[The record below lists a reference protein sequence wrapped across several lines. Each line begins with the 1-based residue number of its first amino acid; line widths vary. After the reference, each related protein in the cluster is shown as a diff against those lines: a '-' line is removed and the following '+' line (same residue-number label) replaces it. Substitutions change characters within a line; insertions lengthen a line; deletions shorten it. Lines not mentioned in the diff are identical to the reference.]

1 MNIKQLMR
9 LGLGVLAAAGTTA
22 CQNHFD
28 DPGLVTPVTEMKP
41 NTTIA
46 EFKSIFADEPN
57 QLCPYK
63 NPSDTKTPYIIK
75 GRVISSD
82 ATGNIYQTLCIQDE
96 TSAMTF
102 AIRRAGLYDYY
113 HLGQEVVVNLTDLWV
128 GQYYY
133 LMQIGWFGESSTG
146 VPQMSRVDFTVFQTH
161 AELNGLP
168 ETSVRYVMPGEEYPD
183 NSMYCIVSE
192 IDKLPT
198 SPGEDFY
205 NLQGQLVEFRNVSFE
220 GAGEL
225 TYAPYQENAS
235 RYITQEGS
243 ALKLCVRNS
252 GYATFYNDMLPEGTG
267 TIRGILSYY
276 ASDPGYATT
285 DGSINGWQ
293 LLIRSLD
300 DVEFDEEGTKSEP
313 YTIEEAKAQMGKGR
327 NAWVS
332 GYIVGSVK
340 GGVSTVT
347 SNDDIIFSNDAEM
360 SNNLVIGPTAD
371 CRDFSQCMTVSL
383 PQGTP
388 LRKYANLP
396 DNPAV
401 YGRSMIVRGLIDL
414 FLGVPGISGT
424 GDADS
429 FEIDGVEIKP
439 DTPDN
444 PPSTVGNGSETSPF
458 SVAQVMDGTA
468 TGSDVWVEGYIVG
481 TVTDKSWPADVEFSA
496 ANASN
501 TNLIISLMP
510 AGEATVDNS
519 IPVQLPA
526 GDVRNALSL
535 QQHPDNLGRK
545 VKLRGSIEK
554 YFGQIAVKSVSEYS
568 FDGGGTV
575 TPPDNPPSTVGDG
588 SQASPFVVTQIKDGT
603 ATGSDVWVEGYI
615 VGTVTDKSWPADV
628 EFSAAN
634 ASNTNLIISVMPAGE
649 ATVDNSIP
657 VQLPAGDVR
666 NALSLQQHPD
676 NLGRKVKLRGSI
688 EKYFGQMAMKS
699 ISEYIIE
706 P

>member
-1 MNIKQLMR
+1 MKIKQLMQ

-28 DPGLVTPVTEMKP
+28 DPGLVTPVAQLKP

-63 NPSDTKTPYIIK
+63 EDGTPYIIS

-82 ATGNIYQTLCIQDE
+82 ATGNIYQSLCIQDE

-113 HLGQEVVVNLTDLWV
+113 HLGQEVVVNLSDLWV
-128 GQYYY
+128 GQYNY
-133 LMQIGWFGESSTG
+133 LMQIGWLGESSTG
-146 VPQMSRVDFTVFQTH
+146 VAQMSRVDFTVFQTH
-161 AELNGLP
+161 TELNGVP
-168 ETSVRYVMPGEEYPD
+168 EPSVRYVDYGATYPD
-183 NSMYCIVSE
+183 DSMYCIISE
-192 IDKLPT
+192 IDRLP
-198 SPGEDFY
+198 SAPGEDFY

-220 GAGEL
+220 DGGEL
-225 TYAPYQENAS
+225 TYAPYQENAN
-235 RYITQEGS
+235 RYILQEGNS
-243 ALKLCVRNS
+243 LKLCVRNS
-252 GYATFYNDMLPEGTG
+252 GYATFYNDVLPEGTG
-267 TIRGILSYY
+267 TVRGILSYY
-276 ASDPGYATT
+276 ASDPSYATT

-300 DVEFDEEGTKSEP
+300 DVEFDEEGTKLQP
-313 YTIEEAKAQMGKGR
+313 YTIEEAKAQMNKGR

-340 GGVSTVT
+340 GGVTTVT

-360 SNNLVIGPTAD
+360 TNNLVIGPTVD
-371 CRDFSQCMTVSL
+371 CRDFNQCMTVSL
-383 PQGTP
+383 PQGTA
-388 LRKYANLP
+388 LRKYANLM

-401 YGRSMIVRGLIDL
+401 YGRPMIVRGLIDM
-414 FLGVPGISGT
+414 FLGLPGISGS
-424 GDADS
+424 GEADT
-429 FEIDGVEIKP
+429 FEIDGIIIDPDTP

-444 PPSTVGNGSETSPF
+444 PSSTVGDGSESSPF
-458 SVAQVMDGTA
+458 SVTQVIDGTA

-501 TNLIISLMP
+501 TNIIISVSP
-510 AGEATVDNS
+510 AGEATTDNS

-535 QQHPDNLGRK
+535 QQHPDNLGMK

-554 YFGQIAVKSVSEYS
+554 YFGVIAVKSVSEYS
-568 FDGGGTV
+568 LDGGTV
-575 TPPDNPPSTVGDG
+575 TPPDNPSTTVGNGTED
-588 SQASPFVVTQIKDGT
+588 SPFGVSQIKDGT

-615 VGTVTDKSWPADV
+615 VGTVTDKSWPSDV

-634 ASNTNLIISVMPAGE
+634 ASNTNIIISVSPVGE
-649 ATVDNSIP
+649 ATTDNSIP

-666 NALSLQQHPD
+666 NALSLQQHPE
-676 NLGRKVKLRGSI
+676 NLGIKVKLRGSI
-688 EKYFGQMAMKS
+688 EKYFGLMAMKS
-699 ISEYIIE
+699 ISEYVIE

>member
-1 MNIKQLMR
+1 MKIKQLMQ

-28 DPGLVTPVTEMKP
+28 DPGLVTPVAQLKP

-63 NPSDTKTPYIIK
+63 EDGTPYIIS

-82 ATGNIYQTLCIQDE
+82 ATGNIYQSLCIQDE

-113 HLGQEVVVNLTDLWV
+113 HLGQEVVVNLSDLWV
-128 GQYYY
+128 GQYNY
-133 LMQIGWFGESSTG
+133 LMQIGWLGESSTG
-146 VPQMSRVDFTVFQTH
+146 VAQMSRVDFTVFQTH
-161 AELNGLP
+161 TELNGVP
-168 ETSVRYVMPGEEYPD
+168 EPSVRYVDYGATYPD
-183 NSMYCIVSE
+183 DSMYCIISE
-192 IDKLPT
+192 IDRLP
-198 SPGEDFY
+198 SAPGEDFY

-220 GAGEL
+220 DGGEL
-225 TYAPYQENAS
+225 TYAPYQENAN
-235 RYITQEGS
+235 RYILQEGNS
-243 ALKLCVRNS
+243 LKLCVRNS
-252 GYATFYNDMLPEGTG
+252 GYATFYNDVLPEGTG
-267 TIRGILSYY
+267 TVRGILSYY
-276 ASDPGYATT
+276 ASDPSYATT

-300 DVEFDEEGTKSEP
+300 DVEFDEEGTKLQP
-313 YTIEEAKAQMGKGR
+313 YTIEEAKAQMNKGR

-340 GGVSTVT
+340 GGVTTVT

-360 SNNLVIGPTAD
+360 TNNLVIGPTAD
-371 CRDFSQCMTVSL
+371 CRDFNQCMTVSL
-383 PQGTP
+383 PQGTA
-388 LRKYANLP
+388 LRKYANLM

-401 YGRSMIVRGLIDL
+401 YGRPMIVRGLIDM
-414 FLGVPGISGT
+414 FLGLPGISGS
-424 GDADS
+424 GEADT
-429 FEIDGVEIKP
+429 FEIDGIIIDPDTP

-444 PPSTVGNGSETSPF
+444 PSSTVGDGSESSPF
-458 SVAQVMDGTA
+458 SVTQVIDGTA

-501 TNLIISLMP
+501 TNIIISVSP
-510 AGEATVDNS
+510 AGEATTDNS

-535 QQHPDNLGRK
+535 QQHPDNLGMK

-554 YFGQIAVKSVSEYS
+554 YFGVIAVKSVSEYS
-568 FDGGGTV
+568 LDGGTV
-575 TPPDNPPSTVGDG
+575 TPPDNPSTTVGNGTED
-588 SQASPFVVTQIKDGT
+588 SPFGVSQIKDGT

-615 VGTVTDKSWPADV
+615 VGTVTDKSWPSDV

-634 ASNTNLIISVMPAGE
+634 ASNTNIIISVSPVGE
-649 ATVDNSIP
+649 ATTDNSIP

-666 NALSLQQHPD
+666 NALSLQQHPE
-676 NLGRKVKLRGSI
+676 NLGIKVKLRGSI
-688 EKYFGQMAMKS
+688 EKYFGLMAMKS
-699 ISEYIIE
+699 ISEYVIE

>member
-1 MNIKQLMR
+1 MKIKQLMQ

-28 DPGLVTPVTEMKP
+28 DPGLVTPVAQLKP

-63 NPSDTKTPYIIK
+63 EDGTPYIIS

-82 ATGNIYQTLCIQDE
+82 ATGNIYQSLCIQDE

-113 HLGQEVVVNLTDLWV
+113 HLGQEVVVNLSDLWV
-128 GQYYY
+128 GQYNY
-133 LMQIGWFGESSTG
+133 LMQIGWLGESSTG
-146 VPQMSRVDFTVFQTH
+146 VAQMSRVDFTVFQTH
-161 AELNGLP
+161 TELNGVP
-168 ETSVRYVMPGEEYPD
+168 EPSVRYVDYGATYPD
-183 NSMYCIVSE
+183 DSMYCIISE
-192 IDKLPT
+192 IDRLP
-198 SPGEDFY
+198 SAPGEDFY

-220 GAGEL
+220 DGGEL
-225 TYAPYQENAS
+225 TYAPYQENAN
-235 RYITQEGS
+235 RYILQEGNS
-243 ALKLCVRNS
+243 LKLCVRNS
-252 GYATFYNDMLPEGTG
+252 GYATFYNDVLPEGTG
-267 TIRGILSYY
+267 TVRGILSYY
-276 ASDPGYATT
+276 ASDPSYATT

-300 DVEFDEEGTKSEP
+300 DVEFDEEGTKLQP
-313 YTIEEAKAQMGKGR
+313 YTIEEAKAQMNKGR

-340 GGVSTVT
+340 GGVTTVT

-360 SNNLVIGPTAD
+360 TNNLVIGPTAD
-371 CRDFSQCMTVSL
+371 CRDFNQCMTVSL
-383 PQGTP
+383 PQGTA
-388 LRKYANLP
+388 LRKYANLM

-401 YGRSMIVRGLIDL
+401 YGRPMIVRGLIDM
-414 FLGVPGISGT
+414 FLGLPGISGS
-424 GDADS
+424 GEADT
-429 FEIDGVEIKP
+429 FEIDGIIIDP

-444 PPSTVGNGSETSPF
+444 PSSTVGDGSESSPF
-458 SVAQVMDGTA
+458 SVTQVIDGTA

-501 TNLIISLMP
+501 TNIIISVSP
-510 AGEATVDNS
+510 AGEATTDNS

-535 QQHPDNLGRK
+535 QQHPDNLGMK

-554 YFGQIAVKSVSEYS
+554 YFGVIAVKSVSEYS
-568 FDGGGTV
+568 LDGGTV
-575 TPPDNPPSTVGDG
+575 TPPDNPSTTVGNGTED
-588 SQASPFVVTQIKDGT
+588 SPFGVSQIKDGT

-615 VGTVTDKSWPADV
+615 VGTVTDKSWPSDV

-634 ASNTNLIISVMPAGE
+634 ASNTNIIISVSPVGE
-649 ATVDNSIP
+649 ATTDNSIP

-666 NALSLQQHPD
+666 NALSLQQHPE
-676 NLGRKVKLRGSI
+676 NLGIKVKLRGSI
-688 EKYFGQMAMKS
+688 EKYFGLMAMKS
-699 ISEYIIE
+699 ISEYVIE

>member
-1 MNIKQLMR
+1 MNIKQLMQ
-9 LGLGVLAAAGTTA
+9 LGLGVLALAGTTA

-28 DPGLVTPVTEMKP
+28 DPGLVTPVAKMTP

-57 QLCPYK
+57 QLCP
-63 NPSDTKTPYIIK
+63 TKADGTPYIVS

-113 HLGQEVVVNLTDLWV
+113 HLGQEVVVNLSDLWV

-133 LMQIGWFGESSTG
+133 LMQIGWLGESSTG
-146 VPQMSRVDFTVFQTH
+146 VPQMSRVDFSVFQTH

-168 ETSVRYVMPGEEYPD
+168 KPAITYVTPGEKYPD
-183 NSMYCIVSE
+183 DSMYCIVSE

-205 NLQGQLVEFRNVSFE
+205 NIQGQLVEFRNVSFE

-235 RYITQEGS
+235 RYINQEGNS
-243 ALKLCVRNS
+243 LKLCVRNS
-252 GYATFYNDMLPEGTG
+252 GYATFYNDVLPEGTG

-276 ASDPGYATT
+276 ASDPSYATT

-300 DVEFDEEGTKSEP
+300 DVEFDEEGTKAEP
-313 YTIEEAKAQMGKGR
+313 YTIEEAKAQVGNGR

-340 GGVSTVT
+340 GGVNTVT

-371 CRDFSQCMTVSL
+371 CRDFSQCMTVNL
-383 PQGTP
+383 PQGTA
-388 LRKYANLP
+388 LRKYANLQ

-401 YGRSMIVRGLIDL
+401 YGRSMIVKGLIDL
-414 FLGVPGISGT
+414 FLGIPGVSGS
-424 GDADS
+424 GEPDS
-429 FEIDGVEIKP
+429 FEIDGVVIDP

-444 PPSTVGNGSETSPF
+444 PPTTGDGSETNPF
-458 SVAQVMDGTA
+458 SIAQVMDGSA

-496 ANASN
+496 SNASN
-501 TNLIISLMP
+501 TNIIISMMP
-510 AGEATVDNS
+510 AGQATTDNS
-519 IPVQLPA
+519 VPVQLPA

-554 YFGQIAVKSVSEYS
+554 YFGVMAVKSVSEYS

-575 TPPDNPPSTVGDG
+575 TPPDNPPSTVGNG
-588 SQASPFVVTQIKDGT
+588 SEASPFVVTQIIDGT
-603 ATGSDVWVEGYI
+603 ATGNDVWVEGYI
-615 VGTVTDKSWPADV
+615 VGTVTDKSWPADI
-628 EFSAAN
+628 EFSASN
-634 ASNTNLIISVMPAGE
+634 ASNTNIIISVTSVGE
-649 ATVDNSIP
+649 ATTDNSIP

-676 NLGRKVKLRGSI
+676 NLGRKVKLHGSI
-688 EKYFGQMAMKS
+688 EKYFGIMALKS
-699 ISEYIIE
+699 VSEYVME